1 MKYKKK
7 FSAAVLA
14 IAAAVSVMLTFSS
27 CGMSGDKLAAE
38 GKKLYNK
45 GSYEE
50 ALEQFSAAGE
60 KGLRNFKE
68 AELYYLMGNCFYR
81 LENYGTC
88 IEYQKKCLEIAP
100 EHFSS
105 RVSLGVAYRKIG
117 ERDKALECYL
127 TALKYD
133 PQDTDSATLYISLGS
148 VYIETNKP
156 MSAVE
161 YLEKA
166 RELFPESADVYAYLA
181 IAYKMALEPE
191 KSADALEKAQALGYS
206 KIDEINDRLAKLDR

>member
-14 IAAAVSVMLTFSS
+14 LAATVSVMLTFSS
-27 CGMSGDKLAAE
+27 CTMSGDRIAAE
-38 GKKLYNK
+38 GKKLYNN

-50 ALEQFSAAGE
+50 ALEQFSAAQE
-60 KGLRNFKE
+60 KGLKNFKE

-105 RVSLGVAYRKIG
+105 WVSLGVAYRKIG
-117 ERDKALECYL
+117 ERDKALECYQ
-127 TALKYD
+127 TALEYD

-166 RELFPESADVYAYLA
+166 QELYHDSADVYAYLA

-191 KSADALEKAQALGYS
+191 KSADALAKAQALGYS
-206 KIDEINDRLAKLDR
+206 KIDEINDRLEKLNK

>member
-14 IAAAVSVMLTFSS
+14 VAAAISVMLTFSS
-27 CGMSGDKLAAE
+27 CAMSGDRLAAE
-38 GKKLYNK
+38 GKKLYND

-50 ALEQFSAAGE
+50 ALEQFSAAKE
-60 KGLRNFKE
+60 KGLKNFKE
-68 AELYYLMGNCFYR
+68 SELYYFMGNCFYR

-100 EHFSS
+100 EHFNS

-117 ERDKALECYL
+117 ERDKALECYQ
-127 TALKYD
+127 TALEYD
-133 PQDTDSATLYISLGS
+133 PQDKDSATLYISLGS
-148 VYIETNKP
+148 IYIETNKP

-166 RELFPESADVYAYLA
+166 QELYPESADVYAYLA

-191 KSADALEKAQALGYS
+191 KSADALAKAQALGYS
-206 KIDEINDRLAKLDR
+206 KIDEINDRLEKLNR

>member
-14 IAAAVSVMLTFSS
+14 VAAAVSVMLTFSS
-27 CGMSGDKLAAE
+27 CTMSGDRLAAE
-38 GKKLYNK
+38 GKKLYND
-45 GSYEE
+45 GSYEQ
-50 ALEQFSAAGE
+50 ALEQFSAAQE
-60 KGLRNFKE
+60 KGLKNFKE
-68 AELYYLMGNCFYR
+68 SELYYFMGNCFYR

-105 RVSLGVAYRKIG
+105 WVSLGVAYRKIG
-117 ERDKALECYL
+117 ERDKALECYQ
-127 TALKYD
+127 TALEYD
-133 PQDTDSATLYISLGS
+133 PQSTDSATLYISLGS
-148 VYIETNKP
+148 IYIETNKP

-166 RELFPESADVYAYLA
+166 QELFPESADVYAYLA

-191 KSADALEKAQALGYS
+191 KSADALAKAQALGYS
-206 KIDEINDRLAKLDR
+206 KIDEINDRLAKLDG